1 MTLDLVRLEADLV
14 HVEQIVA
21 LHLELQATDH
31 AIHTEG
37 QDVWVTVIGAQ
48 YEARAWRAAFAGRI
62 RPSEMH
68 AHGVRKQRV
77 LAARV
82 TIEVVDD
89 PRMRGES

>member
-14 HVEQIVA
+14 HVEHIVA

-48 YEARAWRAAFAGRI
+48 YEARAWRAAFDGRI
-62 RPSEMH
+62 RPSEI
-68 AHGVRKQRV
+68 AAGVRTQLV
-77 LAARV
+77 LADRV
-82 TIEVVDD
+82 TVQVVDD
-89 PRMRGES
+89 GRGESS

>member
-1 MTLDLVRLEADLV
+1 MTLDLGRLEADLV

-31 AIHTEG
+31 AIHTHG
-37 QDVWVTVIGAQ
+37 QQVWATVIGAG

-62 RPSEMH
+62 RPSQID
-68 AHGVRKQRV
+68 ARGVRRQLV
-77 LAARV
+77 LCDRLQV
-82 TIEVVDD
+82 EVVDD